1 MATGLPVSRLINVSV
16 TIDPTAA
23 GVANFNSLVIVGDS
37 DVIDTDTRIIRYGS
51 LTEVGAAF
59 GTSAEEYKAAL
70 LWFSQSPKPTD
81 VYIGKW
87 AQAATKGRLIGAALT
102 AAQQALSNFTSIT
115 NGALKLTIDGSGSPT
130 TITGLNFSAATS
142 MTNVAS
148 IINTAL
154 STAATCTWD
163 GSRFIIKSSTT
174 GASSA
179 VAFPVAPGSG
189 TDIKAVV
196 GLTSAQGARTVAGI
210 AAETALAAIQ
220 AIDATPT
227 FVYGVTFASTNLVDN
242 DRVAIADYVEASSR
256 PHIYGAT
263 TNASATLDSAQTTD
277 IASVLKAAGYKRSL
291 VQYSRT
297 TPYAVCSLLAR
308 VLTTDFTA
316 QNSTI
321 TLMYKGEP
329 AVTAETLTT
338 AQADALK
345 TKRANVFVNYDN
357 STAIIQYGTMAGD
370 AYIDEIVGLDWLTNA
385 VQTAVFNRLYSSKKV
400 PQTDAGAHLL
410 VNAAESALDQGV
422 NNGLLAP
429 GYWTNDGFGEIDN
442 GSYLTKG
449 YYVYAPAL
457 RTQSQ
462 ADRAARKSVP
472 IQIAAKLAGAVHTVD
487 VSITVNR

>member
-1 MATGLPVSRLINVSV
+1 MSIGLPVSRLINVSV

-37 DVIDTDTRIIRYGS
+37 DVIDTDTRIVRYGS

-70 LWFSQSPKPTD
+70 LWFSQSPKPTS

-102 AAQQALSNFTSIT
+102 TTQQALSNFTSIS

-130 TITGLNFSAATS
+130 TITGLNFSAVTS
-142 MTNVAS
+142 MSNVAS

-179 VAFPVAPGSG
+179 VSFPVAPGSG
-189 TDIKAVV
+189 TDIKSLV

-227 FVYGVTFASTNLVDN
+227 FVYGVTFASTNLVNN
-242 DRVAIADYVEASSR
+242 DRVAIAGYVEASSR

-263 TNASATLDSAQTTD
+263 TNASAALDSTQTTD
-277 IASVLKAAGYKRSL
+277 IASVLTAAGYKRSM
-291 VQYSRT
+291 VQYST
-297 TPYAVCSLLAR
+297 TAYAVCSLLAR

-385 VQTAVFNRLYSSKKV
+385 VQTAVFNRLYASKKI
-400 PQTDAGAHLL
+400 PQTDAGMHQLQ
-410 VNAAESALDQGV
+410 NAAESALDQAV

-429 GYWTNDGFGEIDN
+429 GYWTNDGFGEIEN

-449 YYVYAPAL
+449 YYTYVAPL

-462 ADRAARKSVP
+462 ADRAAREAVP
-472 IQIAAKLAGAVHTVD
+472 LQIAAKMAGAVHTVD
-487 VSITVNR
+487 ISITVNR